1 MLLKWLIEEETG
13 VCYYLES
20 RFYNEWHLVDEW
32 RIRVFPGQYLRCN
45 VEICSFR
52 VMYPIPIDEF
62 SSVTAPFCGN
72 QFTIQRHCL
81 STSHVTIKVE
91 GWTTISAACLGGMLK
106 PKSRVVGDQAVFD
119 SVDVHVSDAGSGEFT
134 SQLCA
139 KCMQL

>member
-1 MLLKWLIEEETG
+1 MPLKWLIKEKTS
-13 VCYYLES
+13 VCCYLES
-20 RFYNEWHLVDEW
+20 RFYDEWHLVDEW
-32 RIRVFPGQYLRCN
+32 RVRVFPGQYLRCN

-81 STSHVTIKVE
+81 STWHVTIIVQ

-106 PKSRVVGDQAVFD
+106 PCREGKADIRVVS
-119 SVDVHVSDAGSGEFT
+119 SVIVHENSCFNFLMS
-134 SQLCA
+134 
-139 KCMQL
+139 